1 MTMNDKS
8 YTTSITV
15 KASPEAV
22 FAAINNV
29 RGWWS
34 EDIEGNTAVLG
45 DVWYYHARDLHRC
58 TLKVIESMPGKRVAW
73 RVLDNHFSFIA
84 DKTEWIGTTIA
95 FDIEAVGEGARLTFT
110 HHGLLPDHECYDVCH
125 DAWGTYIRGS
135 LKSLITSGKG
145 YPNTGAEITAEDPA
159 ALMQDAKMAKD
170 SFTTAFTV
178 DQSPEAA
185 FAAIID
191 PRAWWSGE
199 FEGGTSKLGDVFS
212 YRYQEFH
219 YSKQVVTELVPNKR
233 VAWQVVEGTLSF
245 VEDKTEWVGTTI
257 MFDIADR
264 GGKTEVVFTHQGI
277 APSVECYDTCSDAW
291 TSLIQGSL
299 RQLIASGRTELIEL
313 AAPAA

>member
-1 MTMNDKS
+1 MTDKT

-15 KASPEAV
+15 KESPETV

-34 EDIEGNTAVLG
+34 DDVEGKTAALG
-45 DVWYYHARDLHRC
+45 DVWYYHAKDLHRC
-58 TLKVIESMPGKRVAW
+58 TLKVIESVPGKHVAW

-84 DKTEWIGTTIA
+84 DKTEWVDTTIDFA
-95 FDIEAVGEGARLTFT
+95 IEPVGAGARLTFT
-110 HHGLLPDHECYDVCH
+110 HIGLLPDHECYDVCH

-135 LKSLITSGKG
+135 LKNLITSGTG
-145 YPNTGAEITAEDPA
+145 QPNVGTDLTAAEPKLPNQGDHAMSEP
-159 ALMQDAKMAKD
+159 
-170 SFTTAFTV
+170 SFTTSFIT
-178 DQSPEAA
+178 DQTPEAA

-199 FEGGTSKLGDVFS
+199 FEGGTRKLGDVFS
-212 YRYQEFH
+212 YRYQDFH

-257 MFDIADR
+257 MFDIGMKDGR
-264 GGKTEVVFTHQGI
+264 TEVVFTHEGI
-277 APSVECYDTCSDAW
+277 APAVECYDTCSDAW

-299 RQLIASGRTELIEL
+299 KQLIRSGKTELIEL

>member
-1 MTMNDKS
+1 MTDKN

-15 KASPEAV
+15 KESPEAV

-34 EDIEGNTAVLG
+34 EDVEGNTAALG
-45 DVWYYHARDLHRC
+45 DVWYYHAKDLHRC
-58 TLKVIESMPGKRVAW
+58 TLKVIESVPGRHVAW

-84 DKTEWIGTTIA
+84 DKTEWVDTTID
-95 FDIEAVGEGARLTFT
+95 FDIEPVGEGSRLTFT
-110 HHGLLPDHECYDVCH
+110 HIGLLPDHECYDVCH

-135 LKSLITSGKG
+135 LKNLITSGTG
-145 YPNTGAEITAEDPA
+145 QPNVGAAITAETPKLPNQGDHAMSEP
-159 ALMQDAKMAKD
+159 

-199 FEGGTSKLGDVFS
+199 FEGGTRKLGDVFS

-233 VAWQVVEGTLSF
+233 VAWQVVEGMLSF

-257 MFDIADR
+257 MFDIGMKD
-264 GGKTEVVFTHQGI
+264 GKTEVVFTHEGI
-277 APSVECYDTCSDAW
+277 APTVECYDTCSDAW

-299 RQLIASGRTELIEL
+299 KQLIQSGKTELIEL

>member
-1 MTMNDKS
+1 MQDKH
-8 YTTSITV
+8 YTTTITV
-15 KASPEAV
+15 NASPEAV

-34 EDIEGNTAVLG
+34 EDVEGSTTMLG
-45 DVWYYHARDLHRC
+45 DVWFYHARDLHRC
-58 TLKVIESMPGKRVAW
+58 TLKVIEWLPNQRVAW

-84 DKTEWIGTTIA
+84 DKTEWVGTTIA
-95 FDIEAVGEGARLTFT
+95 FDIEPVGQGARLTFT

-135 LKSLITSGKG
+135 LKALITSGKG

-159 ALMQDAKMAKD
+159 TLTQDARMAKD
-170 SFTTAFTV
+170 SFTTSFIV

-199 FEGGTSKLGDVFS
+199 FEGSTNKLGDVFS

-219 YSKQVVTELVPNKR
+219 YSKQVVTELVPDRR
-233 VAWQVVEGTLSF
+233 VAWQVVEGLLSF

-257 MFDIADR
+257 TFDIGVK
-264 GGKTEVVFTHQGI
+264 GGKTEVIFTHEGI

-299 RQLIASGRTELIEL
+299 KQLIQSGRTELIEL
-313 AAPAA
+313 AAPAV

>member
-1 MTMNDKS
+1 MTDNN

-15 KASPEAV
+15 KESPEAV

-34 EDIEGNTAVLG
+34 EDVEGNTGALG

-58 TLKVIESMPGKRVAW
+58 TLKVIESVAGKRVAW
-73 RVLDNHFSFIA
+73 RVLDNHFSFTT
-84 DKTEWIGTTIA
+84 DKSEWIGTTIA
-95 FDIEAVGEGARLTFT
+95 FDIEPVGEGARLTFT
-110 HHGLLPDHECYDVCH
+110 HIGLVPDYECYDVCH

-135 LKSLITSGKG
+135 LKNLITSGSG
-145 YPNTGAEITAEDPA
+145 QPNVGADLTAEEPKLPNQGDHAMSQP
-159 ALMQDAKMAKD
+159 
-170 SFTTAFTV
+170 SFTTSFTV

-212 YRYQEFH
+212 YRYQDFH
-219 YSKQVVTELVPNKR
+219 YSKQVVTDLVPNRR
-233 VAWQVVEGTLSF
+233 VAWQVVEGTLNF

-257 MFDIADR
+257 IFDIGMK
-264 GGKTEVVFTHQGI
+264 GGKTEVVFTHVGLKP
-277 APSVECYDTCSDAW
+277 AVECYDTCTDAW

-299 RQLIASGRTELIEL
+299 KQLIQSGKTELIEL

>member
-1 MTMNDKS
+1 MTDKN

-15 KASPEAV
+15 KESPEAV

-34 EDIEGNTAVLG
+34 SDVEGKTGAIG
-45 DVWYYHARDLHRC
+45 DVWHYHAPELHRC
-58 TLKVIESMPGKRVAW
+58 TLKVIESVPGKHVAW
-73 RVLDNHFSFIA
+73 RVLDNDFSFIA
-84 DKTEWIGTTIA
+84 DKTEWVGTTIDFA
-95 FDIEAVGEGARLTFT
+95 IEPVGEGARLTFT
-110 HHGLLPDHECYDVCH
+110 HIGLLPDHECYDVCH

-135 LKSLITSGKG
+135 LKNLITSGSG
-145 YPNTGAEITAEDPA
+145 QPNVGAAITANAPSIVNRGNHT
-159 ALMQDAKMAKD
+159 MTND

-199 FEGGTSKLGDVFS
+199 FEGGTKKLGDVFS
-212 YRYQEFH
+212 YRYQDFH

-245 VEDKTEWVGTTI
+245 VADKTEWVGTTI
-257 MFDIADR
+257 IFDIGSKD
-264 GGKTEVVFTHQGI
+264 GKTEVVFTHEGI
-277 APSVECYDTCSDAW
+277 APAVECYDTCSDAW

-299 RQLIASGRTELIEL
+299 KQLIQSGKTELIEL
-313 AAPAA
+313 AAPAV

>member
-1 MTMNDKS
+1 MTDKS
-8 YTTSITV
+8 YTISITV
-15 KASPEAV
+15 KESPDIV

-34 EDIEGNTAVLG
+34 EDVQGNTGMLG
-45 DVWYYHARDLHRC
+45 DVWFYQAKDLHRS
-58 TLKVIESMPGKRVAW
+58 TLKVVEWLPNQRVAW

-95 FDIEAVGEGARLTFT
+95 FDIEPVGEGARLTFT
-110 HHGLLPDHECYDVCH
+110 HVGLVPDHECYDVCH

-135 LKSLITSGKG
+135 LKALITSGKG
-145 YPNTGAEITAEDPA
+145 YPNTGAAITAEDPST
-159 ALMQDAKMAKD
+159 LMQDARMTKD

-178 DQSPEAA
+178 EQSPEAA

-199 FEGGTSKLGDVFS
+199 FEGGTKKLGDVFS

-219 YSKQVVTELVPNKR
+219 YSKQVVTELVPNRR
-233 VAWQVVEGTLSF
+233 VAWQVVEGMLSF

-257 MFDIADR
+257 VFDIAEK
-264 GGKTEVVFTHQGI
+264 GGKTEVIFTHEGI
-277 APSVECYDTCSDAW
+277 APAVECYDTCSDAW

-299 RQLIASGRTELIEL
+299 KQLIESGRTELIEL

>member
-1 MTMNDKS
+1 MTDKN

-15 KASPEAV
+15 KESPAAV

-34 EDIEGNTAVLG
+34 EDVEGKTAALG
-45 DVWYYHARDLHRC
+45 DVWYYQAKDLHRC
-58 TLKVIESMPGKRVAW
+58 TLKVIESVPGKHVAW

-84 DKTEWIGTTIA
+84 DKTEWVGTTID
-95 FDIEAVGEGARLTFT
+95 FDIEPVGAGARLTFT
-110 HHGLLPDHECYDVCH
+110 HIGLLPDHECYDVCH

-135 LKSLITSGKG
+135 LKNLITSGAG
-145 YPNTGAEITAEDPA
+145 QPNVGADLTAEEPKLPNQGDHTMSEP
-159 ALMQDAKMAKD
+159 
-170 SFTTAFTV
+170 SFTTSFTV

-185 FAAIID
+185 FAAIND

-199 FEGGTSKLGDVFS
+199 FEGGTRKLGDVFS

-257 MFDIADR
+257 MFDIGTKD
-264 GGKTEVVFTHQGI
+264 GKTEVIFTHEGI
-277 APSVECYDTCSDAW
+277 SPTVECYDTCSDAW

-299 RQLIASGRTELIEL
+299 KQLIQSGKTELIEL